1 MLVKNYIKLLLLMSY
16 QSNVK
21 TTAYNPS
28 LYTLKKIISQI
39 KLLLNLHSVTDLC
52 SEKFFYF
59 FPTATR
65 KWKAKSDI
73 RGKNVTKLLNNAWK

>member
-21 TTAYNPS
+21 TTAYNTS

-39 KLLLNLHSVTDLC
+39 KLLLNLLSVTYLC
-52 SEKFFYF
+52 SENFFSF
-59 FPTATR
+59 FFHCHPQVES
-65 KWKAKSDI
+65 KI
-73 RGKNVTKLLNNAWK
+73 

>member
-21 TTAYNPS
+21 TTAYNTS

-39 KLLLNLHSVTDLC
+39 KLLLNLLS
-52 SEKFFYF
+52 KF
-59 FPTATR
+59 P
-65 KWKAKSDI
+65 DPI
-73 RGKNVTKLLNNAWK
+73 G